1 MTVILSFGISFNIFI
16 DEENEG
22 SDMDLDEFL
31 CADANTDEDEYEDVE
46 DDVDSEDEVDVVIE
60 YSPPVP
66 LVSISPSSPNEGDE
80 ITVTIQWFSVKGGS
94 HPYTLYLDR
103 RKS

>member
-1 MTVILSFGISFNIFI
+1 MGR
-16 DEENEG
+16 
-22 SDMDLDEFL
+22 EFTAL
-31 CADANTDEDEYEDVE
+31 LLVSIMLIPGCIGNDN
-46 DDVDSEDEVDVVIE
+46 SEDEVDVVIE

-94 HPYTLYLDR
+94 HPYTCLLYTSPSPRD
-103 RKS
+103 

>member
-1 MTVILSFGISFNIFI
+1 MSAWGGLGEFIHHMQIKQSRNLISFYIFI

-46 DDVDSEDEVDVVIE
+46 DDVDSDFG
-60 YSPPVP
+60 YGGRS
-66 LVSISPSSPNEGDE
+66 EGMYD
-80 ITVTIQWFSVKGGS
+80 
-94 HPYTLYLDR
+94 
-103 RKS
+103 